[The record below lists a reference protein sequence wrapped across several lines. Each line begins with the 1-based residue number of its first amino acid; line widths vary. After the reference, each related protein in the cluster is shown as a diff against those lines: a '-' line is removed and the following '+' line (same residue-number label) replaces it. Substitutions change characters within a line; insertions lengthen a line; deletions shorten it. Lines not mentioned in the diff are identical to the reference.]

1 MSTTVTKVKAII
13 KEQLGVDDEQ
23 ISLDASFENDLKA
36 DSLEMVELIMAFE
49 REYNISI
56 PDEQADQIK
65 TVQDIIN
72 YLDANVK
79 A

>member
-79 A
+79 V